1 MNTKKPLLRAIFS
14 TANFNGVGATL
25 MSVDVGSGLGTAM
38 YLAAV
43 SAGTYNKYHSL
54 TNGEGAPKNAILRVI
69 THPSITAATFM
80 GAAAYNFANATQAYM
95 AQPGT
100 HSAANLLIMGGW
112 VCGFLGDNAL
122 RRLDSVNFVQNA
134 NALGSSIKSKLART
148 FNALAA
154 NPTIFYALTSTCF
167 VMSGLTNRIDRA
179 GNPVPVFSGVEGA
192 LGIGTSSLVAAGL
205 AYAGYKTWQAVHGK
219 ITNEQINDGK
229 MNWMA
234 FFAKLGYGVLAF
246 STCEYGLAAAHL
258 MFAGSSL
265 KVIHETRTALK
276 KEEPRM

>member
-1 MNTKKPLLRAIFS
+1 MSIKKPLLRAIFS

-25 MSVDVGSGLGTAM
+25 MSADVGSALGTVL

-43 SAGTYNKYHSL
+43 SAGTYNKYHGL
-54 TNGEGAPKNAILRVI
+54 TDGEGASKNAVLRAI

-80 GAAAYNFANATQAYM
+80 GAAAYNFANATHDYM
-95 AQPGT
+95 TQPST
-100 HSAANLLIMGGW
+100 HSAANLLIMAGW

-134 NALGSSIKSKLART
+134 GELGGSIKSKLTRT

-154 NPTIFYALTSTCF
+154 NPTIFYALTSTSF
-167 VMSGLTNRIDRA
+167 VMSGLTRRVDQA
-179 GNPVPVFSGVEGA
+179 GNPVPVFSGAEGA
-192 LGIGTSSLVAAGL
+192 LGIGTSALVGAGL
-205 AYAGYKTWQAVHGK
+205 AYAGYRTWQAVHGR

-234 FFAKLGYGVLAF
+234 FFAKLGYGALVF
-246 STCEYGLAAAHL
+246 STGEFGLAAAHL

-265 KVIHETRTALK
+265 KVIQETRTALK
-276 KEEPRM
+276 KEGPGL